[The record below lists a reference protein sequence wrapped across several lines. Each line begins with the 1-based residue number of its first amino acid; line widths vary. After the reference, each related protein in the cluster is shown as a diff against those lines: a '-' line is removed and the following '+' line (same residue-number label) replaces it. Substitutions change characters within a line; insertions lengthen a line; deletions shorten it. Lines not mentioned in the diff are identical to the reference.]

1 MNHANEQKGFTLIEL
16 LLAMTFISFLLLA
29 IAMTIIQI
37 STVYNHGLTLK
48 DVNQTGRTLSTELEQ
63 GISQTVPFAIDG
75 SATSRYKVQDWGG
88 RLCLGKYSYIW
99 NYGKDITA
107 NNPLSLNTYK
117 DSTGNQPI
125 RFVKVPDANAA
136 YCADLSKLVD
146 TNGAIE
152 LLSVGD
158 HSLTIH
164 NFSISSADTASDSAT
179 GQRLYSIS
187 LTVGTNDQNALVP
200 DASACKTPGSS
211 GADPAY
217 CAIQQFNFTAR
228 AGNIVN

>member
-1 MNHANEQKGFTLIEL
+1 MNHANKQRGFTLIEL

-48 DVNQTGRTLSTELEQ
+48 DVNQTGRSLSSELEQ
-63 GISQTVPFAIDG
+63 GISQTVPFVIDG
-75 SATSRYKVQDWGG
+75 STTSRYKAQDWGG

-99 NYGKDITA
+99 NYGRALIA
-107 NNPLSLNTYK
+107 NNPLSLNTYG
-117 DSTGNQPI
+117 STGNQPI
-125 RFVKVPDANAA
+125 RFVKVSDANAA
-136 YCADLSKLVD
+136 YCADLSKPVD
-146 TNGAIE
+146 ANSAIE
-152 LLSVGD
+152 LLNVGD

-164 NFSISSADTASDSAT
+164 NFSISSADTANDTKT

-187 LTVGTNDQNALVP
+187 LTLGTNDQNALLP

-217 CAIQQFNFTAR
+217 CAIEQFNFTAR